1 MSFGFI
7 ILRHVNSE
15 MTNSY
20 WNEAVLSLRKLY
32 SMDVKIVVID
42 DNSKPEFIKEFFP
55 YKNVEYVVSEFPQR
69 GEILPFYYYLKN
81 KYFENAVIIHDSIFI
96 KRKIDF
102 NKFQQSNISVM
113 PLWHFKY
120 GKDENIENT
129 ARMLRSL
136 SNNTLLMR
144 NLYESNK
151 FELLGGLK
159 KDTDWDGCFG
169 GICYINH
176 HFLTK
181 LERKYNITNMVNVVK
196 NKMDR
201 CGLERVIGLLFCMEY
216 PKLSLF
222 HSLFGNIHH
231 YKRGEYSWGYT
242 YEQHRQ
248 FVAKY
253 KRPLVPVV
261 KVWSGR

>member
-1 MSFGFI
+1 
-7 ILRHVNSE
+7 
-15 MTNSY
+15 
-20 WNEAVLSLRKLY
+20 
-32 SMDVKIVVID
+32 
-42 DNSKPEFIKEFFP
+42 
-55 YKNVEYVVSEFPQR
+55 
-69 GEILPFYYYLKN
+69 
-81 KYFENAVIIHDSIFI
+81 
-96 KRKIDF
+96 
-102 NKFQQSNISVM
+102 
-113 PLWHFKY
+113 
-120 GKDENIENT
+120 
-129 ARMLRSL
+129 MLRSL

-176 HFLTK
+176 HFLTN